1 MYCELC
7 DKTFLATNR
16 SHHLKTQKHQKNDPD
31 GVMQLRGR
39 GRPKTKNNPD
49 QTIKPKTKH
58 VKNESKPKKRTNNV
72 TCKELISQAKEYNPK
87 GYTKWN
93 KQQLISFLSKA
104 KKLLF
109 KI

>member
-16 SHHLKTQKHQKNDPD
+16 SHHLRTQKHQKNYPD
-31 GVMQLRGR
+31 GAMHLRER
-39 GRPKTKNNPD
+39 GTPKTKNNPD
-49 QTIKPKTKH
+49 QTIKPKTIY

-72 TCKELISQAKEYNPK
+72 TCKELISQAKEYNLK

-93 KQQLISFLSKA
+93 KQQLITF
-104 KKLLF
+104 
-109 KI
+109 